1 MEGGVGGRWGFL
13 KMDGTQWERVRG
25 LSEGSRE
32 LQESSL
38 PLLFGD
44 I

>member
-1 MEGGVGGRWGFL
+1 M
-13 KMDGTQWERVRG
+13 GTQWEGVRG

-32 LQESSL
+32 LQEPSL
-38 PLLFGD
+38 PHLFGD